1 MGEFLILVS
10 GIIIQSCFMLF
21 RALCPRH
28 TQPVETE
35 RRDATLAMMSLARG
49 LAALF
54 CNFSPVG
61 GGNDQIYETL
71 ARSLAR

>member
-35 RRDATLAMMSLARG
+35 RRDATLAMMSLAASRHFF
-49 LAALF
+49 AISAP
-54 CNFSPVG
+54 SVG

>member
-10 GIIIQSCFMLF
+10 GIITQLCFMLF

-35 RRDATLAMMSLARG
+35 RRDATLAMMSLAASRHFFAISAPS
-49 LAALF
+49 AAGMTK
-54 CNFSPVG
+54 SMK
-61 GGNDQIYETL
+61 
-71 ARSLAR
+71 RSLAR